1 MCHKQRAKITKL
13 TNKKKILTY
22 EHKFNLKVK
31 SRFPAAGG
39 CKEA

>member
-1 MCHKQRAKITKL
+1 MCHKQRAKMTKL
-13 TNKKKILTY
+13 TYKNILTY

-31 SRFPAAGG
+31 NRFPAAGS